1 MRTTRDGNRVI
12 RRKLEG
18 NAGIRVTNTVLD
30 TATGGAS
37 SVRKGS
43 EKGLWSRAL
52 GHLSIPCPRFI
63 GREEE
68 LLWLQERLE
77 EARRGRGDL
86 VLLAGE
92 AGVGKSR
99 LITEATVR
107 AQQAEIRVL
116 EGKCSLFEA
125 ALPYAPFIEAF
136 RGLLHSHTPPQVAA
150 LLGPHASEAMKLL
163 PELAQLIP
171 GLQPSPALGPAE
183 EKSRL
188 FESLYLVLRQIAAE
202 APLILALEDI
212 HWADPASLEFLHFLA
227 RRLRRDRWLVLA
239 TYRPEELARA
249 EGLTRLRQELVR
261 ERLAQ
266 ELAIRPLSEAETG
279 ELLNSVLGAHA
290 PAPNGLMAWT
300 FQFGEGNPFFT
311 EEILRAIVEASDDP
325 RLSLDSA
332 SISSVVIPP
341 TVHEAIL
348 ARLGHLG
355 PEARGVLGAA
365 AVLGRAF
372 DLTAL
377 QEVSGL
383 AGDAFTQAFMRLLS
397 LQVVRADRTPLRY
410 GFRHHLIREVVMQSL
425 APDMRRSLHQRVGE
439 WLETHGGPIATPQ
452 VLTHHFSTAGDQERT
467 VRYALEAASH
477 ASSVYAHEEA
487 ASYCALALDALP
499 VTAMDRRLVVADNL
513 GDAWFFA
520 GSFDRA
526 IDAFGTMLTCAE
538 ALGMRREMARAY
550 RKIGRSQSE
559 QVVGK
564 GLASYEKALAIL
576 ADVDDSLGESMIRR
590 REESIIRRG
599 AWSDLYRMGLYDR
612 CKVEAQATVD
622 AGLRAGSPAALSRA
636 NWFLGVL
643 SLRSGRTA
651 EARESMEKALALAR
665 QADDLLAELDALNY
679 VGYWALYDGD
689 FARAVEALETGRG
702 LLEKIGTIP
711 SLLNLAH
718 SLFDLYMAVG
728 RWNDA
733 ETLATQLRSQ
743 LAGRREHWMFAA
755 AALALGTV
763 CLHRGR
769 FDEADTLLREAL
781 STAEAAFPFVFARN
795 ALARLELRRGNAA
808 CARVLLEEASR
819 FIEARGLQEAA
830 VVDTQLIVA
839 EASLQEGDVAGARLW
854 LEKAVE
860 AAKPYRFLAPVV
872 SRIQGDVAAHEGDLD
887 TAIAQYRAGFED
899 PVTAPQPY
907 QNALLQYHLGT
918 CLLRRS
924 RPGDRKAARSHL
936 TDALAL
942 LEGLG
947 AKADV
952 DAVRQALQRIGGRVP
967 SGHVLTERE
976 REVLNLL
983 AEGLSNAAIAARL
996 YISERTAEAHVSH
1009 ILTKLRLETRTQA
1022 ASWAAQHSSR
1032 PGAPPSPI

>member
-1 MRTTRDGNRVI
+1 V
-12 RRKLEG
+12 
-18 NAGIRVTNTVLD
+18 
-30 TATGGAS
+30 
-37 SVRKGS
+37 GS
-43 EKGLWSRAL
+43 AETGLWSRAL
-52 GHLSIPCPRFI
+52 GHLKIPCPRFI
-63 GREEE
+63 GRGEE

-125 ALPYAPFIEAF
+125 SLPYAPFIEAF
-136 RGLLHSHTPPQVAA
+136 RGLLHSYTSPQVAA
-150 LLGPHASEAMKLL
+150 LLGPHSSEVLKLL

-171 GLQPSPALGPAE
+171 GLQPSPPLGPAE

-266 ELAIRPLSEAETG
+266 ELTIRTLSEAETG

-290 PAPNGLMAWT
+290 PAPESLMAWA

-311 EEILRAIVEASDDP
+311 EEILRAIVEASDDL
-325 RLSLDSA
+325 RVSLGSA

-341 TVHEAIL
+341 TVHETIL
-348 ARLGHLG
+348 ARLSHLG
-355 PEARGVLGAA
+355 LEARGVLGAA

-372 DLTAL
+372 DLEAL
-377 QEVSGL
+377 QQVSGL
-383 AGDAFTQAFMRLLS
+383 TGDDFTQAFMSLLS
-397 LQVVRADRTPLRY
+397 RQVVRADRTPLRY

-439 WLETHGGPIATPQ
+439 WLETHGGPAATPQ
-452 VLTHHFSTAGDQERT
+452 VLTHHFSTAGDEERT

-477 ASSVYAHEEA
+477 ASSVYANEEA

-499 VTAMDRRLVVADNL
+499 VAAMDRRLAVAENL
-513 GDAWFFA
+513 GDAWFLA
-520 GSFDRA
+520 GSFDHA
-526 IDAFGTMLTCAE
+526 IDSFNSMLTCAE

-550 RKIGRSQSE
+550 RKIGEAQSE
-559 QVVGK
+559 QAVGRS
-564 GLASYEKALAIL
+564 LSSYENALAIL
-576 ADVDDSLGESMIRR
+576 GEIDDPL
-590 REESIIRRG
+590 EESIIHQRLWRD
-599 AWSDLYRMGLYDR
+599 AYRMGQYHR
-612 CKVEAQATVD
+612 CEVAARAAVD
-622 AGLRAGSPAALSRA
+622 AAMRAASPAALSSRA
-636 NWFLGVL
+636 YRILGGDL
-643 SLRSGRTA
+643 RRSGQRA
-651 EARESMEKALALAR
+651 ESRESVEKAVVLAR
-665 QADDLLAELDALNY
+665 QAGDILGELDALNY
-679 VGYWALYDGD
+679 AGYWAMWDGD
-689 FARAVEALETGRG
+689 FTRAREALEKGSE
-702 LLEKIGTIP
+702 LLEKIGTVP
-711 SLLNLAH
+711 SLLNLSN
-718 SLFDLYMAVG
+718 SLFDFYMVVG
-728 RWNDA
+728 RWDDA
-733 ETLATQLRSQ
+733 EALAARLSTQ
-743 LAGRREHWMFAA
+743 LAGHNEHWMFPT
-755 AALALGTV
+755 AALTLGTI
-763 CLHRGR
+763 HFYRGR
-769 FDEADTLLREAL
+769 FNEADTLLREAV
-781 STAEAAFPFVFARN
+781 SAAKSSFPLLFAHN
-795 ALARLELRRGNAA
+795 AMARLELHRGSIGAGKG
-808 CARVLLEEASR
+808 LLEEALE
-819 FIEARGLQEAA
+819 IVQAGWIPEAA
-830 VVDTQLIVA
+830 VVDTQLLLV
-839 EASLQEGDVAGARLW
+839 EVSLQEGDVAGARSC
-854 LEKAVE
+854 LEKAAE

-872 SRIQGDVAAHEGDLD
+872 FRIQGDVAAQEGALD
-887 TAIAQYRAGFED
+887 TAIAHYRAGLED

-907 QNALLQYHLGT
+907 QNALLRYHLGT
-918 CLLRRS
+918 GLLRRS

-936 TDALAL
+936 TEALAL

-947 AKADV
+947 AKPDA

-967 SGHVLTERE
+967 SGHALTERE

-983 AEGLSNAAIAARL
+983 AEGLSNAAIAGRL
-996 YISERTAEAHVSH
+996 YISERTVEAHVSH
-1009 ILTKLRLETRTQA
+1009 ILAKLSLETRTQV
-1022 ASWAAQHSSR
+1022 ASWAAQHGSSL
-1032 PGAPPSPI
+1032 GAPS